1 MARGVTGRHV
11 SRLKQSIVSR
21 HALVFWPGLYASGI
35 HWQNGLPWVDGK
47 ARGVPGSQPM
57 D

>member
-1 MARGVTGRHV
+1 M
-11 SRLKQSIVSR
+11 KQSIVSR